1 MRRLLLRDTP
11 LAGVHLVQRQ
21 AHEDARGAFARVFC
35 AQELAEAGWT
45 KALAQVNHSRTKH
58 AGSVRGLHWQPA
70 PHAEMKLVSCL
81 AGAVWDVVVD
91 LRPASPTYGHWHAET
106 LSAENQLA
114 MLIPEGCAHGFQ
126 SLSEGAELL
135 YCHSMPYAQEAEAG
149 VHALDAQL
157 AIRWPL
163 PVAALSARDA
173 ALPRLAA
180 VGPGPGRPGCEPSDS
195 GDRP

>member
-1 MRRLLLRDTP
+1 M
-11 LAGVHLVQRQ
+11 
-21 AHEDARGAFARVFC
+21 
-35 AQELAEAGWT
+35 
-45 KALAQVNHSRTKH
+45 
-58 AGSVRGLHWQPA
+58 RGLHWQNP

-91 LRPASPTYGHWHAET
+91 LRADSPTYGHWHAET

-126 SLSEGAELL
+126 SLSTGAELL
-135 YCHSMPYAQEAEAG
+135 YCHSMPFVPQADAG
-149 VHALDAQL
+149 VFALDAQL

-163 PVAALSARDA
+163 PVVGLSARDT

-180 VGPGPGRPGCEPSDS
+180 IGHAP
-195 GDRP
+195 

>member
-1 MRRLLLRDTP
+1 MVTP
-11 LAGVHLVQRQ
+11 LAGVHIVQRQ
-21 AHEDARGAFARVFC
+21 AQEDARGAFARVFC
-35 AQELAEAGWT
+35 AQELAEAGWNQ
-45 KALAQVNHSRTKH
+45 ALAQVNHSRTTH
-58 AGSVRGLHWQPA
+58 AGSVRGLHWQRA

-81 AGAVWDVVVD
+81 AGAVWDVAVD
-91 LRPASPTYGHWHAET
+91 LRPASPTYGRWHAQT

-126 SLSEGAELL
+126 SLSDGAELL
-135 YCHSMPYAQEAEAG
+135 YCHSMPFAQDAEAG

-163 PVAALSARDA
+163 PVSALSARDG

-180 VGPGPGRPGCEPSDS
+180 IGPGPAQPAREPSHS
-195 GDRP
+195 VNRP

>member
-11 LAGVHLVQRQ
+11 LAGVRVVHRQ
-21 AHEDARGAFARVFC
+21 AQVDARGLFARVFC

-45 KALAQVNHSRTKH
+45 KPVAQINHSRSTQ
-58 AGSVRGLHWQPA
+58 AGTVRGLHWQNP

-91 LRPASPTYGHWHAET
+91 LRAASPTYGHWHAET

-126 SLSEGAELL
+126 SLSADAELL
-135 YCHSMPYAQEAEAG
+135 YCHSMAYMPQADAG
-149 VHALDAQL
+149 VFALDTQL
-157 AIRWPL
+157 AIHWPL
-163 PVAALSARDA
+163 PVVGLSARDT

-180 VGPGPGRPGCEPSDS
+180 IGHAP
-195 GDRP
+195 